1 MSPVKPDRANR
12 ANRSLTFRSG
22 MFPPKGE
29 GQWCRIL
36 DRNSCARSERGFPKK
51 SSFKASSTISPRSM
65 KTTRWATFRAKP
77 ISCVTTIMVMPSRA
91 SSTMTSSTSLIISGS
106 SAEVGS
112 SNSIAIGSMASA
124 LAIATRCCWPPES
137 WPGYLSLWAARPT
150 RSSSFKPFCVA
161 SSGVRPSTLTCASV
175 RLRVTL
181 MCGKSSKFWNT
192 MPILE
197 RSFGRSVF
205 GSPTEIPS
213 TMMSPFWKGSRPFTH
228 LMSVDLPLP
237 EGPQT
242 TTTSPFDTSVEQSV
256 STWKVPYHL
265 LTFLLEIMAMGGSL
279 RLADHG
285 DLRLQPL
292 HQRRHAE
299 GDDEVH
305 PRDEGVHLDQ
315 PVVAVGDLR
324 CGAEEVGGGDHVHE
338 RRVLEEDDGLRE
350 EHRDHV
356 AEGLRQHDVAHR
368 LPVVEPERVARPDL
382 PARDRLDAGAHD
394 LAVVRR
400 LEHREGDERRV
411 ERAHLDRLRLAQD
424 PRADVR
430 HEEVEPEDHEHQRDG
445 AHQVHVRAGDDG
457 QRLELREPHHREE
470 RAEDDAAGH
479 REERQ
484 RRREAHPFTEE
495 VRDRALD
502 LAPVEAAIHQ

>member
-91 SSTMTSSTSLIISGS
+91 SSTMTSRNSFIISGS

-124 LAIATRCCWPPES
+124 RAIATRCCWPPES

-150 RSSSFKPFCVA
+150 RSSSFAPFCVA
-161 SSGVRPSTLTCASV
+161 SSGLRPSTFTCASV
-175 RLRVTL
+175 RLRITV
-181 MCGKSSKFWNT
+181 MCGNSSKFWNT

-205 GSPTEIPS
+205 GSPTEMPS
-213 TMMSPFWKGSRPFTH
+213 TVILPFWNGSRPLTH

-237 EGPQT
+237 EGPHDDDFAFLDLARAVGENLE
-242 TTTSPFDTSVEQSV
+242 SA
-256 STWKVPYHL
+256 VP
-265 LTFLLEIMAMGGSL
+265 
-279 RLADHG
+279 LADVLDRDHWTLL
-285 DLRLQPL
+285 DDCDAFLEPPD
-292 HQRRHAE
+292 QRRQPVR
-299 GDDEVH
+299 DDEIH
-305 PRDEGVHLDQ
+305 HGHEAVHLDQ
-315 PVVAVGDLR
+315 TVVAVRDL
-324 CGAEEVGGGDHVHE
+324 GGSAEEVGGGDHVHE
-338 RRVLEEDDGLRE
+338 RGVLEQDDGLRE
-350 EHRDHV
+350 QYRQHV
-356 AEGLRQHDVAHR
+356 AERLRQDDLGHG
-368 LPVVEPERVARPDL
+368 LPVVEPERVARPHL
-382 PARDRLDAGAHD
+382 AARDRLDARAHD
-394 LAVVRR
+394 LAIVRG
-400 LEHREGDERRV
+400 LEHGEGDRRRP
-411 ERAHLDRLRLAQD
+411 ERADLDRLLGADQ

-430 HEEVEPEDHEHQRDG
+430 HEEEEPEDHQHQGDR
-445 AHQVHVRAGDDG
+445 AHQVDVGARKYGHRLDAG
-457 QRLELREPHHREE
+457 EPHHRE
-470 RAEDDAAGH
+470 RGAEDDAAGH
-479 REERQ
+479 RQ
-484 RRREAHPFTEE
+484 RRERERESHPLPEE
-495 VRDRALD
+495 VAPGPLD
-502 LAPVEAAIHQ
+502 DVEIEAGIHCLFLIAS